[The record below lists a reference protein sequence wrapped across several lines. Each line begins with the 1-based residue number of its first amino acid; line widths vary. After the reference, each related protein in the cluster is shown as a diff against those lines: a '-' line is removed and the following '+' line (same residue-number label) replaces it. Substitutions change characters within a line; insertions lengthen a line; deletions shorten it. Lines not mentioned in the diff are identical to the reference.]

1 MGGMAAQIP
10 IKSDPVANE
19 EALARVRADK
29 VREVNDGHDGT
40 WVAHPGL
47 VPVAKEI
54 FDAQMPQPNQ
64 IDRQREDV
72 HVTARDLLAVPHGE
86 ITDKGLAQN
95 VDVGIQYMAA
105 WLTGNGC
112 VPIYNLMEDSATAE
126 ISRAQLWQWVHHP
139 NAILSDGRK
148 VTAELVHGVFDEQMK
163 KLEQMVGPE
172 RFLQGN
178 YPLAREVIERIV
190 LRDEF
195 TEFMTLVGY
204 EHLD

>member
-1 MGGMAAQIP
+1 M
-10 IKSDPVANE
+10 
-19 EALARVRADK
+19 
-29 VREVNDGHDGT
+29 
-40 WVAHPGL
+40 
-47 VPVAKEI
+47 PVAKEI

-126 ISRAQLWQWVHHP
+126 ISRAAALAVGASSECDLVRRPQG
-139 NAILSDGRK
+139 DGR
-148 VTAELVHGVFDEQMK
+148 
-163 KLEQMVGPE
+163 VGT
-172 RFLQGN
+172 RRL
-178 YPLAREVIERIV
+178 
-190 LRDEF
+190 
-195 TEFMTLVGY
+195 
-204 EHLD
+204 